1 MEANVLKSQL
11 AGTWYTDN
19 PVHLA
24 REIDSYLEAVTGKPL
39 DDIIAL
45 LLPHAGYRYS
55 GMVAAHGIKLI
66 QGKSYSRVIVLGPSH
81 QTALLD
87 TVSIPDVSH
96 IETPL
101 GRVRIDRAM
110 VSSLLECPAFQS
122 HPYAHKSEH
131 SVQIELPFLQQA
143 LGDFQLVPIVC
154 GELNET
160 STKYIAETLLQHI
173 DAHTLLVVSSDFTHY
188 GRSFGYVPFT
198 DDIQQNLESL
208 DMGAFD
214 QFQQK
219 NLPGFV
225 QYLQNTGATVCG
237 RNPMAILLAM
247 LPDDAKVELLKYDTS
262 GNLTG
267 DWTHCVSYVSA
278 AVTGHWNTEE
288 READAVK
295 SKHGIDLS
303 AFDKETLLRL
313 ARHTITRYFK
323 KDKSELDI
331 VVTPAMQKSMGA
343 FVTLHKHG
351 QLRGCIGEIFPRRE
365 LFKAVEEQA
374 DNAAF
379 HDPRFPRLRED
390 ELAVIDIEISAL
402 TPPRAVESYEQIE
415 IGRHGIVINKGMHS
429 AVFLPQVATEQGWG
443 LEETL
448 THLAQKAGLDVN
460 GWKSGCEFHVFEAIV
475 FGE

>member
-19 PVHLA
+19 PAHLA
-24 REIDSYLEAVTGKPL
+24 REIDTYLDAVSPRPI

-66 QGKSYSRVIVLGPSH
+66 KGHTYSRVVVLGPSH
-81 QTALLD
+81 RAALLD
-87 TVSIPDVSH
+87 TVSIPAVSH

-101 GRVRIDRAM
+101 GRVRIDQEM
-110 VSSLLECPAFQS
+110 VSSLLENPAFQS
-122 HPYAHKSEH
+122 HPYAHKNEH

-143 LGDFQLVPIVC
+143 LGDFRLVPIVC
-154 GELNET
+154 GELNEA

-173 DAHTLLVVSSDFTHY
+173 DAHTLIVISSDFTHY
-188 GRSFGYVPFT
+188 GRSFDYVPFT
-198 DDIQQNLESL
+198 VDIQQNLEKL
-208 DMGAFD
+208 DMGAFE
-214 QFQQK
+214 QFEQK

-247 LPDDAKVELLKYDTS
+247 LPEDAKVELLKYDTS

-278 AVTGHWNTEE
+278 AVSGHWKTEDSI
-288 READAVK
+288 ADAATGE
-295 SKHGIDLS
+295 SGSELS
-303 AFDKETLLRL
+303 SFDKQSLLRL
-313 ARHTITRYFK
+313 ARHTITQYFK
-323 KDKSELDI
+323 GDKSELDM

-351 QLRGCIGEIFPRRE
+351 QLRGCIGEIFPRRA
-365 LFKAVEEQA
+365 LFKAVAEQA
-374 DNAAF
+374 GNAAF

-402 TPPRAVESYEQIE
+402 TPPQSVESSADIE
-415 IGRHGIVINKGMHS
+415 IGRHGIVLNKGMHS

-460 GWKSGCEFHVFEAIV
+460 GWKSGCEFHVFKAIV